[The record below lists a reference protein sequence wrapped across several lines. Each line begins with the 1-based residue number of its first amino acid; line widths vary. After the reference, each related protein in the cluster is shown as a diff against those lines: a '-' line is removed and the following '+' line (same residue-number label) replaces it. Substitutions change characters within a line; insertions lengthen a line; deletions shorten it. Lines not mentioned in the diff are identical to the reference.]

1 LYYKNLSM
9 IVKDTEI
16 VCLYSS
22 TTEEVV
28 MFLKNP
34 GGPII
39 SGINFMD
46 AKTKFEKAMNYYKV
60 ASNLINKTIF
70 NTK

>member
-1 LYYKNLSM
+1 M
-9 IVKDTEI
+9 AVKDTEI

-22 TTEEVV
+22 NTEEVV

-39 SGINFMD
+39 SGINFID
-46 AKTKFEKAMNYYKV
+46 AKTKFEKAMKYYKV
-60 ASNLINKTIF
+60 ASDLIDQTIF